1 MLHAPPAAAFVYF
14 RSLRTGTCP
23 APCDADGHAA
33 LYLNSVDS
41 CNLNENALLYPPF
54 GYDDAPLFPAY
65 RFLETVWLKE
75 AVRKHAISPSCS
87 GLYMKYGQNKKAYE
101 KSWVQMHAAFFVAR
115 GRTGSCLSAWGHD
128 DSFLALFTQTR
139 SAMSQ
144 LVFNFSR
151 ISCVSLSSSS
161 GVNAFSS
168 GRKVRVNARLFLVG
182 GIGAP
187 S

>member
-1 MLHAPPAAAFVYF
+1 MMHLIMTDFGAK
-14 RSLRTGTCP
+14 RTKRVGTSS
-23 APCDADGHAA
+23 PCGTK
-33 LYLNSVDS
+33 
-41 CNLNENALLYPPF
+41 
-54 GYDDAPLFPAY
+54 LFPAY

-75 AVRKHAISPSCS
+75 NVRKHAIRPSCS
-87 GLYMKYGQNKKAYE
+87 GPCMTYGQNKKTYA
-101 KSWVQMHAAFFVAR
+101 KSCVQMHAAFCFAR
-115 GRTGSCLSAWGHD
+115 GKTALVFPLEAVYGSYFEAR
-128 DSFLALFTQTR
+128 FTQTR
-139 SAMSQ
+139 SVMSQ

-168 GRKVRVNARLFLVG
+168 GRKVRVNARLFFVG